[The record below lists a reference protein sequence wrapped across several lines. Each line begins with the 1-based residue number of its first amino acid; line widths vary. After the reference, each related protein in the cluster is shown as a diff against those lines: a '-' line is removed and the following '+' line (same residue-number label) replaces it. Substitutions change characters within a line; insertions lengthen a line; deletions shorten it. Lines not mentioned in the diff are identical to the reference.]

1 MIKIVFKIYGN
12 SINAYKLLKDTPKE
26 DLNKTNVIDT
36 KELVF
41 SDIYIKN
48 NLDLVSSF
56 LNVIIIKRKI
66 NTACV
71 KDFELT
77 SVVLD
82 IIKTIPNIT
91 NLIIKADEVINYDIF
106 LKLLENNYLENL
118 EVYDFP
124 RILLDRLDTNKK
136 IVVKT
141 RTEILFVSNFMKV
154 NNLNTYSDIYYK
166 KNIIISSLTKEDQND
181 LITFIKINKYLK
193 EITFK
198 TFTIDSFDFIM
209 NLLIQNSKENIKICF
224 DYDNLKDT
232 DINVISKY
240 KKVNERLLINSNI
253 TFKINYS
260 DEYKKNNL
268 FKQLNI
274 NFIKVS
280 LGAVILVIIFMIGI
294 NYYKNYV
301 DEQHYLGI
309 ENNLKEIIKVNQKKN
324 EDESPLD
331 VIEPGE
337 EDLTTTTTTTS
348 VYDIQYEKVFS
359 TLQEINKDTVGWLTV
374 NNTRIDYP
382 VVQSKDNDYYL
393 KRDYYQSKNRHGWI
407 FMDYRNNPDEL
418 NENTI
423 IYGHNLA
430 NQTMFGTLR
439 YVLNSYWYK
448 KSANQII
455 TFNTPKQNMRF
466 QIFSIYKIPT
476 TNDYLDVTF
485 PTTDAYQAYINLV
498 KGRSIYD
505 FNVEVNTDDKIL
517 TLSTCA
523 NGNDN
528 RLVVHAKLIKESWWL
543 SFLLIFFNNF

>member
-1 MIKIVFKIYGN
+1 MIKIVFKVNGN
-12 SINAYKLLKDTPKE
+12 CINAYKLIKDTPKE

-41 SDIYIKN
+41 SDVYIKN
-48 NLDLVSSF
+48 NLELVSSF

-66 NTACV
+66 NTVCIR
-71 KDFELT
+71 DFELIT
-77 SVVLD
+77 VILD
-82 IIKTIPNIT
+82 IINTIPNIT
-91 NLIIKADEVINYDIF
+91 NLIIKPDESINYDIF
-106 LKLLENNYLENL
+106 LKLLDNNYLENL

-166 KNIIISSLTKEDQND
+166 KNIVISDFTSDDKND
-181 LITFIKINKYLK
+181 IVTFIKINKYLK
-193 EITFK
+193 EINFK
-198 TFTIDSFDFIM
+198 NFSVSAFDFMM
-209 NLLIQNSKENIKICF
+209 NLLIQNAKEDIKISF
-224 DYDNLKDT
+224 EYDNLKDT

-240 KKVNERLLINSNI
+240 KKVNERLLLNANI

-260 DEYKKNNL
+260 EEYRRNNL
-268 FKQLNI
+268 FKQINI

-309 ENNLKEIIKVNQKKN
+309 ENNLKEIIKVNQKKTEEEN
-324 EDESPLD
+324 PLD
-331 VIEPGE
+331 VIEPGD
-337 EDLTTTTTTTS
+337 EDLTTTTTTTTT

-359 TLQEINKDTVGWLTV
+359 TLQEINKDTIGWLTV

-382 VVQSKDNDYYL
+382 VVQAKDNDYYL
-393 KRDYYQSKNRHGWI
+393 RRDYYQNKNRHGWI

-439 YVLNSYWYK
+439 YALNSYWYK
-448 KSANQII
+448 KSTNQII
-455 TFNTPKQNMRF
+455 TFNTPNENMKF
-466 QIFSIYKIPT
+466 QIFSIYTIPT
-476 TNDYLDVTF
+476 TNDYLDITF
-485 PTTDAYQAYINLV
+485 PTTDAYQAYIDLV

-505 FNVEVNTDDKIL
+505 FNIEVTTGDKIL

-523 NGNDN
+523 NGNDK
-528 RLVVHAKLIKESWWL
+528 RLVIHAKLIKES
-543 SFLLIFFNNF
+543 

>member
-91 NLIIKADEVINYDIF
+91 NLIIKADEIINYDIF

-136 IVVKT
+136 ILVKT

-166 KNIIISSLTKEDQND
+166 KNIIISFLTKEDQND

-209 NLLIQNSKENIKICF
+209 NFFLFSKI
-224 DYDNLKDT
+224 
-232 DINVISKY
+232 
-240 KKVNERLLINSNI
+240 
-253 TFKINYS
+253 
-260 DEYKKNNL
+260 
-268 FKQLNI
+268 
-274 NFIKVS
+274 
-280 LGAVILVIIFMIGI
+280 
-294 NYYKNYV
+294 
-301 DEQHYLGI
+301 
-309 ENNLKEIIKVNQKKN
+309 
-324 EDESPLD
+324 
-331 VIEPGE
+331 
-337 EDLTTTTTTTS
+337 
-348 VYDIQYEKVFS
+348 
-359 TLQEINKDTVGWLTV
+359 
-374 NNTRIDYP
+374 
-382 VVQSKDNDYYL
+382 
-393 KRDYYQSKNRHGWI
+393 
-407 FMDYRNNPDEL
+407 
-418 NENTI
+418 
-423 IYGHNLA
+423 
-430 NQTMFGTLR
+430 
-439 YVLNSYWYK
+439 
-448 KSANQII
+448 
-455 TFNTPKQNMRF
+455 
-466 QIFSIYKIPT
+466 
-476 TNDYLDVTF
+476 
-485 PTTDAYQAYINLV
+485 
-498 KGRSIYD
+498 
-505 FNVEVNTDDKIL
+505 
-517 TLSTCA
+517 
-523 NGNDN
+523 
-528 RLVVHAKLIKESWWL
+528 
-543 SFLLIFFNNF
+543 

>member
-1 MIKIVFKIYGN
+1 MIKIVFKVNGN
-12 SINAYKLLKDTPKE
+12 CINAYKLLKDTPKE

-41 SDIYIKN
+41 SDVYIKN
-48 NLDLVSSF
+48 NLELVSSF

-66 NTACV
+66 NTVCIR
-71 KDFELT
+71 DFELIT
-77 SVVLD
+77 IILD
-82 IIKTIPNIT
+82 IINTIPNIT
-91 NLIIKADEVINYDIF
+91 NLIIKPDESINYDIF
-106 LKLLENNYLENL
+106 LKLLDNNYLENL

-166 KNIIISSLTKEDQND
+166 KNIVISDFTSDDKND
-181 LITFIKINKYLK
+181 IVTFIKINKYLK
-193 EITFK
+193 EINFK
-198 TFTIDSFDFIM
+198 NFSVSAFDFVM
-209 NLLIQNSKENIKICF
+209 NLLIQNAKEDIKISF
-224 DYDNLKDT
+224 EYDNLKDT

-240 KKVNERLLINSNI
+240 KKVNERLLLNANI

-260 DEYKKNNL
+260 EEYRRNNL
-268 FKQLNI
+268 FKQINI

-309 ENNLKEIIKVNQKKN
+309 ENNLKEIIKVNQKKTEEEN
-324 EDESPLD
+324 PLD
-331 VIEPGE
+331 VIEPGD
-337 EDLTTTTTTTS
+337 EDLTTTTTTTTT

-382 VVQSKDNDYYL
+382 VVQAKDNDYYL
-393 KRDYYQSKNRHGWI
+393 RRDYYQNKNRHGWI

-439 YVLNSYWYK
+439 YALNSYWYK

-455 TFNTPKQNMRF
+455 TFNTPNENMKF
-466 QIFSIYKIPT
+466 QIFSIYTIPT
-476 TNDYLDVTF
+476 TNDYLDITF
-485 PTTDAYQAYINLV
+485 PTTDAYQAYIDLV

-505 FNVEVNTDDKIL
+505 FNIEVATDDKIL

-523 NGNDN
+523 NGNDK
-528 RLVVHAKLIKESWWL
+528 RLVIHAKLIKES
-543 SFLLIFFNNF
+543 

>member
-1 MIKIVFKIYGN
+1 MIKIVFKVNGN
-12 SINAYKLLKDTPKE
+12 CINAYKLLKDTPKE

-41 SDIYIKN
+41 SDVYIKN
-48 NLDLVSSF
+48 NLELVSSF

-66 NTACV
+66 NTVCIR
-71 KDFELT
+71 DFELIT
-77 SVVLD
+77 IILD
-82 IIKTIPNIT
+82 IINTIPNIT
-91 NLIIKADEVINYDIF
+91 NLIIKPDESINYDIF
-106 LKLLENNYLENL
+106 LKLLDNNYLENL

-166 KNIIISSLTKEDQND
+166 KNIVISDFTSDDKND
-181 LITFIKINKYLK
+181 IVTFIKINKYLK
-193 EITFK
+193 EINFK
-198 TFTIDSFDFIM
+198 NFSVSAFDFMM
-209 NLLIQNSKENIKICF
+209 NLLIQNAKEDIKISF
-224 DYDNLKDT
+224 EYDNLKDT

-240 KKVNERLLINSNI
+240 KKVNERLLLNANI

-260 DEYKKNNL
+260 EEYRRNNL
-268 FKQLNI
+268 FKQINI

-309 ENNLKEIIKVNQKKN
+309 ENNLKEIIKVNQKKTEEEN
-324 EDESPLD
+324 PLD
-331 VIEPGE
+331 VIEPGD
-337 EDLTTTTTTTS
+337 EDFTTTTTTTTT

-359 TLQEINKDTVGWLTV
+359 TLQEINKDTIGWLTV

-382 VVQSKDNDYYL
+382 VVQAKDNDYYL
-393 KRDYYQSKNRHGWI
+393 RRDYYQNKNRHGWI

-439 YVLNSYWYK
+439 YALNSYWYK

-455 TFNTPKQNMRF
+455 TFNTPKENMKF
-466 QIFSIYKIPT
+466 QIFSIYTIPT
-476 TNDYLDVTF
+476 TNDYLDITF
-485 PTTDAYQAYINLV
+485 PTTDAYQSYIDLV

-505 FNVEVNTDDKIL
+505 FNIEVTTGDKIL

-523 NGNDN
+523 NGNDK
-528 RLVVHAKLIKESWWL
+528 RLVIHAKLIKES
-543 SFLLIFFNNF
+543 

>member
-1 MIKIVFKIYGN
+1 MIKIVFKVNGN
-12 SINAYKLLKDTPKE
+12 CINAYKLIKDTPKE

-41 SDIYIKN
+41 SDAYIKN
-48 NLDLVSSF
+48 NLELVSSF

-66 NTACV
+66 NTVCIR
-71 KDFELT
+71 DFELIT
-77 SVVLD
+77 AILD
-82 IIKTIPNIT
+82 IINTIPNIT
-91 NLIIKADEVINYDIF
+91 NLIIKPDESINYDIF
-106 LKLLENNYLENL
+106 LKLLDNNYLENL

-166 KNIIISSLTKEDQND
+166 KNIVISDFTSDDKND
-181 LITFIKINKYLK
+181 IVTFIKINKYLK
-193 EITFK
+193 EINFK
-198 TFTIDSFDFIM
+198 NFSVSAFDFMM
-209 NLLIQNSKENIKICF
+209 NLLIQNAKEDIKISF
-224 DYDNLKDT
+224 EYDNLKDT

-240 KKVNERLLINSNI
+240 KKVNERLLLNTNI

-260 DEYKKNNL
+260 EEYRRNNL
-268 FKQLNI
+268 FKQINI

-309 ENNLKEIIKVNQKKN
+309 ENNLKEIIKVNQKKTEEEN
-324 EDESPLD
+324 PLD

-337 EDLTTTTTTTS
+337 EDLTTTTTTTTT

-382 VVQSKDNDYYL
+382 VVQAKDNDYYL

-439 YVLNSYWYK
+439 YALNSYWYK

-455 TFNTPKQNMRF
+455 TFNTPNENMKF
-466 QIFSIYKIPT
+466 QIFSIYTIPT
-476 TNDYLDVTF
+476 TNDYLDITF
-485 PTTDAYQAYINLV
+485 PTTDAYQAYIDLV

-505 FNVEVNTDDKIL
+505 FNIEVTTGDKIL

-523 NGNDN
+523 NGNDK
-528 RLVVHAKLIKESWWL
+528 RLVIHAKLIKES
-543 SFLLIFFNNF
+543 

>member
-1 MIKIVFKIYGN
+1 MIKIVFKVNGN
-12 SINAYKLLKDTPKE
+12 CINAYKLIKDTPKE

-41 SDIYIKN
+41 SDVYIKN
-48 NLDLVSSF
+48 NLELVSSF

-66 NTACV
+66 NTVCI
-71 KDFELT
+71 KDFELIT
-77 SVVLD
+77 IILD
-82 IIKTIPNIT
+82 IINTIPNIT
-91 NLIIKADEVINYDIF
+91 SLIIKPDESINYDIF
-106 LKLLENNYLENL
+106 LKLLDNNYLENL

-166 KNIIISSLTKEDQND
+166 KSIVISDFTSDDQND
-181 LITFIKINKYLK
+181 IVTFIKINKYLK
-193 EITFK
+193 EINFK
-198 TFTIDSFDFIM
+198 NFSVSAFDFTM
-209 NLLIQNSKENIKICF
+209 NLLIQNAKEDIKISF
-224 DYDNLKDT
+224 EYDNLKDT

-240 KKVNERLLINSNI
+240 KKVNERLLLNANI

-260 DEYKKNNL
+260 EEYRRNNL
-268 FKQLNI
+268 FKQINI

-294 NYYKNYV
+294 NYYKNYI

-309 ENNLKEIIKVNQKKN
+309 ENNLKEIIKVNQKKTEEEN
-324 EDESPLD
+324 PLD
-331 VIEPGE
+331 VIEPGD
-337 EDLTTTTTTTS
+337 EDLTTTTTTTTT

-382 VVQSKDNDYYL
+382 VVQAKDNDYYL

-439 YVLNSYWYK
+439 YALNSYWYK

-455 TFNTPKQNMRF
+455 TFNTPNENMKF
-466 QIFSIYKIPT
+466 QIFSIYTIPT
-476 TNDYLDVTF
+476 TNDYLDITF
-485 PTTDAYQAYINLV
+485 PTTDVFQAYIDLV

-505 FNVEVNTDDKIL
+505 FNIEVTTDDKIL

-523 NGNDN
+523 NGNDK
-528 RLVVHAKLIKESWWL
+528 RLVIHAKLIKES
-543 SFLLIFFNNF
+543 

>member
-1 MIKIVFKIYGN
+1 MIKIVFKVNGN
-12 SINAYKLLKDTPKE
+12 CINAYKLIKDTPKE

-41 SDIYIKN
+41 SDVYIKN
-48 NLDLVSSF
+48 NLELVSSF

-66 NTACV
+66 NTVCIR
-71 KDFELT
+71 DFELIT
-77 SVVLD
+77 VILD
-82 IIKTIPNIT
+82 IINTIPNIT
-91 NLIIKADEVINYDIF
+91 NLIIKPDESINYDIF
-106 LKLLENNYLENL
+106 LKLLDNNYLENL

-166 KNIIISSLTKEDQND
+166 KSIVISDFTSDDQND
-181 LITFIKINKYLK
+181 IVTFIKINKYLK
-193 EITFK
+193 EINFK
-198 TFTIDSFDFIM
+198 NFSVSAFDFMM
-209 NLLIQNSKENIKICF
+209 NLLIQNAKEDIKISF
-224 DYDNLKDT
+224 EYDNLKDT

-240 KKVNERLLINSNI
+240 KKVNERLLLNANI

-260 DEYKKNNL
+260 EEYRRNNL
-268 FKQLNI
+268 FKQINI

-309 ENNLKEIIKVNQKKN
+309 ENNLKEIIKVNQKKTEEEN
-324 EDESPLD
+324 PLD
-331 VIEPGE
+331 IIEPGDD
-337 EDLTTTTTTTS
+337 DLTTTTTTTTT

-382 VVQSKDNDYYL
+382 VVQAKDNDYYL

-439 YVLNSYWYK
+439 YALNSYWYK

-455 TFNTPKQNMRF
+455 TFNTPNENMKF
-466 QIFSIYKIPT
+466 QIFSIYTIPT
-476 TNDYLDVTF
+476 TNDYLDITF
-485 PTTDAYQAYINLV
+485 PTTDAYQSYIDLV

-505 FNVEVNTDDKIL
+505 FNIEVTTDDKIL

-523 NGNDN
+523 NGNDK
-528 RLVVHAKLIKESWWL
+528 RLVIHAKLIKES
-543 SFLLIFFNNF
+543 

>member
-1 MIKIVFKIYGN
+1 MIKIVFKVNGN
-12 SINAYKLLKDTPKE
+12 CINAYKLIKDTPKE

-41 SDIYIKN
+41 SDAYIKN
-48 NLDLVSSF
+48 NLELVSSF

-66 NTACV
+66 NTVCIR
-71 KDFELT
+71 DFELIT
-77 SVVLD
+77 AILD
-82 IIKTIPNIT
+82 IINTIPNIT
-91 NLIIKADEVINYDIF
+91 NLIIKPDESINYDIF
-106 LKLLENNYLENL
+106 LKLLDNNYLENL

-166 KNIIISSLTKEDQND
+166 KNIVISDFTSDDKND
-181 LITFIKINKYLK
+181 IVTFIKINKYLK
-193 EITFK
+193 EINFK
-198 TFTIDSFDFIM
+198 NFSVSAFDFMM
-209 NLLIQNSKENIKICF
+209 NLLIQNAKEDIKISF
-224 DYDNLKDT
+224 EYDNLKDT

-240 KKVNERLLINSNI
+240 KKVNERLLLNANI

-260 DEYKKNNL
+260 EEYRRNNL
-268 FKQLNI
+268 FKQINI

-309 ENNLKEIIKVNQKKN
+309 ENNLKEIIKVNQKKTEEEN
-324 EDESPLD
+324 PLD
-331 VIEPGE
+331 VIEPGD
-337 EDLTTTTTTTS
+337 EDFTTTTTTTTT

-359 TLQEINKDTVGWLTV
+359 TLQEINKDTIGWLTV

-382 VVQSKDNDYYL
+382 VVQAKDNDYYL
-393 KRDYYQSKNRHGWI
+393 RRDYYQNKNRHGWI

-439 YVLNSYWYK
+439 YALNSYWYK

-455 TFNTPKQNMRF
+455 TFNTPKENMKF
-466 QIFSIYKIPT
+466 QIFSIYTIPT
-476 TNDYLDVTF
+476 TNDYLDITF
-485 PTTDAYQAYINLV
+485 PTTDAYQSYIDLV

-505 FNVEVNTDDKIL
+505 FNIEVTTGDKIL

-523 NGNDN
+523 NGNDK
-528 RLVVHAKLIKESWWL
+528 RLVIHAKLIKES
-543 SFLLIFFNNF
+543 

>member
-1 MIKIVFKIYGN
+1 MMKIVFKVNGN
-12 SINAYKLLKDTPKE
+12 CINAYKLIKDTPKE

-41 SDIYIKN
+41 SDVYIKN
-48 NLDLVSSF
+48 NLELVSSF

-66 NTACV
+66 NTVCIR
-71 KDFELT
+71 DFEPIT
-77 SVVLD
+77 VILD
-82 IIKTIPNIT
+82 IINTIPNIT
-91 NLIIKADEVINYDIF
+91 NLIIKPDESINYDIF
-106 LKLLENNYLENL
+106 LKLLDNNYLENL

-166 KNIIISSLTKEDQND
+166 KNIVISDFTSDDKND
-181 LITFIKINKYLK
+181 IVTFIKINKYLK
-193 EITFK
+193 EINFK
-198 TFTIDSFDFIM
+198 NFSVSAFDFMM
-209 NLLIQNSKENIKICF
+209 NLLIQNAKEDIKISF
-224 DYDNLKDT
+224 EYDNLKDT

-240 KKVNERLLINSNI
+240 KKVNERLLLNANI

-260 DEYKKNNL
+260 EEYRRNNL
-268 FKQLNI
+268 FKQINI

-309 ENNLKEIIKVNQKKN
+309 ENNLKEIIKVNQKKTEEEN
-324 EDESPLD
+324 PLD
-331 VIEPGE
+331 VIEPGD
-337 EDLTTTTTTTS
+337 EDLTTTTTTTTT

-382 VVQSKDNDYYL
+382 VVQAKDNDYYL
-393 KRDYYQSKNRHGWI
+393 RRDYYQNKNRHGWI

-439 YVLNSYWYK
+439 YALNSYWYK

-455 TFNTPKQNMRF
+455 TFNTPNENMKF
-466 QIFSIYKIPT
+466 QIFSIYTIPT
-476 TNDYLDVTF
+476 TNDYLDITF
-485 PTTDAYQAYINLV
+485 PTTDAYQAYIDLV

-505 FNVEVNTDDKIL
+505 FNIEVTTGDKIL

-523 NGNDN
+523 NGNDK
-528 RLVVHAKLIKESWWL
+528 RLVIHAKLIKES
-543 SFLLIFFNNF
+543 

>member
-1 MIKIVFKIYGN
+1 MMKIVFKVNGN
-12 SINAYKLLKDTPKE
+12 CINAYKLIKDTPKE

-41 SDIYIKN
+41 SDVYIKN
-48 NLDLVSSF
+48 NLELVSSF

-66 NTACV
+66 NTVCIR
-71 KDFELT
+71 DFELIT
-77 SVVLD
+77 VILD
-82 IIKTIPNIT
+82 IINTIPNIT
-91 NLIIKADEVINYDIF
+91 NLIIKPDESINYDIF
-106 LKLLENNYLENL
+106 LKLLDNNYLENL

-166 KNIIISSLTKEDQND
+166 KNIVISDFTSDDKNN
-181 LITFIKINKYLK
+181 IVTFIKINKYLK
-193 EITFK
+193 EINFK
-198 TFTIDSFDFIM
+198 NFSVSAFDFMM
-209 NLLIQNSKENIKICF
+209 NLLIQNAKEDIKISF
-224 DYDNLKDT
+224 EYDNLKDT

-240 KKVNERLLINSNI
+240 KKVNERLLLNANI

-260 DEYKKNNL
+260 EEYRRNNL
-268 FKQLNI
+268 FKQINI

-309 ENNLKEIIKVNQKKN
+309 ENNLKEIIKVNQKKTEEEN
-324 EDESPLD
+324 PLD
-331 VIEPGE
+331 VIEPGD
-337 EDLTTTTTTTS
+337 EDLTTTTTTTTT

-382 VVQSKDNDYYL
+382 VVQAKDNDYYL
-393 KRDYYQSKNRHGWI
+393 RRDYYQNKNRHGWI

-439 YVLNSYWYK
+439 YALNSYWYK

-455 TFNTPKQNMRF
+455 TFNTPNENMKF
-466 QIFSIYKIPT
+466 QIFSIYTIPT
-476 TNDYLDVTF
+476 TNDYLDITF
-485 PTTDAYQAYINLV
+485 PTTDAYQAYIDLV

-505 FNVEVNTDDKIL
+505 FNIEVATDDKIL

-523 NGNDN
+523 NGNDK
-528 RLVVHAKLIKESWWL
+528 RLVIHAKLIKES
-543 SFLLIFFNNF
+543 

>member
-1 MIKIVFKIYGN
+1 MIKIVFKVNGN
-12 SINAYKLLKDTPKE
+12 CINAYKLLKDTPKE

-41 SDIYIKN
+41 SDVYIKN
-48 NLDLVSSF
+48 NLELVSSF

-66 NTACV
+66 NTVCIR
-71 KDFELT
+71 DFELIAII
-77 SVVLD
+77 LD
-82 IIKTIPNIT
+82 IINTIPNIT
-91 NLIIKADEVINYDIF
+91 NLIIKPDESINYDIF
-106 LKLLENNYLENL
+106 LKLLDNNYLENL

-166 KNIIISSLTKEDQND
+166 KNIVISDFTSDDKND
-181 LITFIKINKYLK
+181 IVTFIKINKYLK
-193 EITFK
+193 EINFK
-198 TFTIDSFDFIM
+198 NFSVSAFDFMM
-209 NLLIQNSKENIKICF
+209 NLLIQNAKEDIKISF
-224 DYDNLKDT
+224 EYDNLKDT

-240 KKVNERLLINSNI
+240 KKVNERLLLNANI

-260 DEYKKNNL
+260 EEYRRNNL
-268 FKQLNI
+268 FKQINI

-309 ENNLKEIIKVNQKKN
+309 ENNLKEIIKVNQKKTEEEN
-324 EDESPLD
+324 PLD
-331 VIEPGE
+331 VIEPGD
-337 EDLTTTTTTTS
+337 EDLTTTTTTTTT

-382 VVQSKDNDYYL
+382 VVQAKDNDYYL
-393 KRDYYQSKNRHGWI
+393 RRDYYQNKNRHGWI

-439 YVLNSYWYK
+439 YALNSYWYK

-455 TFNTPKQNMRF
+455 TFNTPNENMKF
-466 QIFSIYKIPT
+466 QIFSIYTIPT
-476 TNDYLDVTF
+476 TNDYLDITF
-485 PTTDAYQAYINLV
+485 PTTDAYQTYIDLV

-505 FNVEVNTDDKIL
+505 FNIEVTTDDKIL

-523 NGNDN
+523 NGNDK
-528 RLVVHAKLIKESWWL
+528 RLVIHAKLIKES
-543 SFLLIFFNNF
+543 

>member
-1 MIKIVFKIYGN
+1 MIKIVFKVNGN
-12 SINAYKLLKDTPKE
+12 CINAYKLLKDTPKE

-41 SDIYIKN
+41 SDVYIKN
-48 NLDLVSSF
+48 NLELVSSF

-66 NTACV
+66 NTVCIR
-71 KDFELT
+71 DFELIT
-77 SVVLD
+77 VILD
-82 IIKTIPNIT
+82 IINTIPNIT
-91 NLIIKADEVINYDIF
+91 NLIIKPDESINYDIF
-106 LKLLENNYLENL
+106 LKLLDNNYLENL

-166 KNIIISSLTKEDQND
+166 KNIVISDFTSDDKND
-181 LITFIKINKYLK
+181 IVTFIKINKYLK
-193 EITFK
+193 EINFK
-198 TFTIDSFDFIM
+198 NFSVSAFDFMM
-209 NLLIQNSKENIKICF
+209 NLLIQNAKEDIKISF
-224 DYDNLKDT
+224 EYDNLKDT

-240 KKVNERLLINSNI
+240 KKVNERLLLNANI

-260 DEYKKNNL
+260 EEYRRNNL
-268 FKQLNI
+268 FKQINI

-309 ENNLKEIIKVNQKKN
+309 ENNLKEIIKVNQKKTEEEN
-324 EDESPLD
+324 PLD
-331 VIEPGE
+331 VIEPGD
-337 EDLTTTTTTTS
+337 EDLTTTTTTTTT

-359 TLQEINKDTVGWLTV
+359 TLQEINKDTIGWLTV

-382 VVQSKDNDYYL
+382 VVQAKDNDYYL
-393 KRDYYQSKNRHGWI
+393 RRDYYQNKNRHGWI

-439 YVLNSYWYK
+439 YALNSYWYK

-455 TFNTPKQNMRF
+455 TFNTPKENMKF
-466 QIFSIYKIPT
+466 QIFSIYTIPT
-476 TNDYLDVTF
+476 TNDYLDITF
-485 PTTDAYQAYINLV
+485 PTTDAYQSYIDLV

-505 FNVEVNTDDKIL
+505 FNIEVTTGDKIL

-523 NGNDN
+523 NGNDK
-528 RLVVHAKLIKESWWL
+528 RLVIHAKLIKES
-543 SFLLIFFNNF
+543 

>member
-1 MIKIVFKIYGN
+1 MIKIVFKINGN
-12 SINAYKLLKDTPKE
+12 NINAYKLLKDTPKE

-48 NLDLVSSF
+48 NLELVSSF
-56 LNVIIIKRKI
+56 LNVIIIKRKT
-66 NTACV
+66 NTMV
-71 KDFELT
+71 IKDFELT
-77 SVVLD
+77 MLILD
-82 IIKTIPNIT
+82 IINTIPNIT
-91 NLIIKADEVINYDIF
+91 NLIIKSDEAINYDIF
-106 LKLLENNYLENL
+106 LKLLDNNYLENL

-124 RILLDRLDTNKK
+124 RILLERLDTNKK

-141 RTEILFVSNFMKV
+141 RTEILFISNFMKV

-166 KNIIISSLTKEDQND
+166 KNIIISNFTKDDQND
-181 LITFIKINKYLK
+181 LITFIKVNKYLK
-193 EITFK
+193 EIIFK
-198 TFTIDSFDFIM
+198 DFNVSSFDLLM
-209 NLLIQNSKENIKICF
+209 NLLIQNARENIKISF

-232 DINVISKY
+232 DINVIGKY
-240 KKVNERLLINSNI
+240 KKVNERLLLNSNI

-268 FKQLNI
+268 FKQINL

-280 LGAVILVIIFMIGI
+280 LGAVISAVIIMIGI

-309 ENNLKEIIKVNQKKN
+309 ENNLKEIIKNNQKKT

-331 VIEPGE
+331 IIEPG
-337 EDLTTTTTTTS
+337 DDDSTTTTTTTTT

-359 TLQEINKDTVGWLTV
+359 TLQGINKDTVGWLTV
-374 NNTRIDYP
+374 NNTKIDYP
-382 VVQSKDNDYYL
+382 VVQGKDNDYYL

-418 NENTI
+418 DENTI

-439 YVLNSYWYK
+439 YALNSYWYN

-455 TFNTPKQNMRF
+455 NFNTPNANMKF
-466 QIFSIYKIPT
+466 QIFSIYTIPT

-485 PTTDAYQAYINLV
+485 PSVSAYQEYIDLV

-505 FNVEVNTDDKIL
+505 FNVEVTPDDKLL

-523 NGNDN
+523 NGNDK
-528 RLVVHAKLIKESWWL
+528 RLVVHAKLIKES
-543 SFLLIFFNNF
+543 

>member
-1 MIKIVFKIYGN
+1 MIKIVFKVNGN
-12 SINAYKLLKDTPKE
+12 CINAYKLIKDTPKE

-41 SDIYIKN
+41 SDVYIKN
-48 NLDLVSSF
+48 NLELVSSF

-66 NTACV
+66 NTVCIR
-71 KDFELT
+71 DFELIT
-77 SVVLD
+77 VILD
-82 IIKTIPNIT
+82 IINTIPNIT
-91 NLIIKADEVINYDIF
+91 NLIIKPDESINYDIF
-106 LKLLENNYLENL
+106 LKLLDNNYLENL

-166 KNIIISSLTKEDQND
+166 KNIVISDFTSDDKND
-181 LITFIKINKYLK
+181 IVTFIKINKYLK
-193 EITFK
+193 EINFK
-198 TFTIDSFDFIM
+198 NFSVSAFDFMM
-209 NLLIQNSKENIKICF
+209 NLLIQNAKEDIKISF
-224 DYDNLKDT
+224 EYDNLKDT

-240 KKVNERLLINSNI
+240 KRVNERLLLNANI

-260 DEYKKNNL
+260 EEYRRNNL
-268 FKQLNI
+268 FKQINI

-309 ENNLKEIIKVNQKKN
+309 ENNLKEIIKVNQKKTEEEN
-324 EDESPLD
+324 PLD
-331 VIEPGE
+331 VIEPGD
-337 EDLTTTTTTTS
+337 EDLTTTTTTTTT

-359 TLQEINKDTVGWLTV
+359 TLQEINKDTIGWLTV

-382 VVQSKDNDYYL
+382 VVQAKDNDYYL
-393 KRDYYQSKNRHGWI
+393 RRDYYQNKNRHGWI

-439 YVLNSYWYK
+439 YALNSYWYK

-455 TFNTPKQNMRF
+455 TFNTPNENMKF
-466 QIFSIYKIPT
+466 QIFSIYTIPT
-476 TNDYLDVTF
+476 TNDYLDITF
-485 PTTDAYQAYINLV
+485 PTTDAYQAYIDLV

-505 FNVEVNTDDKIL
+505 FNIEVATDDKIL

-523 NGNDN
+523 NGNDK
-528 RLVVHAKLIKESWWL
+528 RLVIHAKLIKES
-543 SFLLIFFNNF
+543 

>member
-1 MIKIVFKIYGN
+1 MIKIVFKVNGN
-12 SINAYKLLKDTPKE
+12 CINAYKLIKDTPKE

-41 SDIYIKN
+41 SDVYIKN
-48 NLDLVSSF
+48 NLELVSSF

-66 NTACV
+66 NTVCIR
-71 KDFELT
+71 DFELIT
-77 SVVLD
+77 VILD
-82 IIKTIPNIT
+82 IINTIPNIT
-91 NLIIKADEVINYDIF
+91 NLIIKPDESINYDIF
-106 LKLLENNYLENL
+106 LKLLDNNYLENL

-166 KNIIISSLTKEDQND
+166 KNIVISDFTSDDKND
-181 LITFIKINKYLK
+181 IVTFIKINKYLK
-193 EITFK
+193 EINFK
-198 TFTIDSFDFIM
+198 NFSVSAFDFMM
-209 NLLIQNSKENIKICF
+209 NLLIQNAKEDIKISF
-224 DYDNLKDT
+224 EYDNLKDT

-240 KKVNERLLINSNI
+240 KKVNERLLLNTNI

-260 DEYKKNNL
+260 EEYRRNNL
-268 FKQLNI
+268 FKQINI

-309 ENNLKEIIKVNQKKN
+309 ENNLKEIIKVNQKKTEEEN
-324 EDESPLD
+324 PLD
-331 VIEPGE
+331 VIEPGD
-337 EDLTTTTTTTS
+337 EDFTTTTTTTTT

-382 VVQSKDNDYYL
+382 VVQAKDNDYYL
-393 KRDYYQSKNRHGWI
+393 KRDYYQNKNRHGWI

-439 YVLNSYWYK
+439 YALNSYWYK

-455 TFNTPKQNMRF
+455 TFNTPNENMKF
-466 QIFSIYKIPT
+466 QIFSIYTIPT
-476 TNDYLDVTF
+476 TNDYLDITF
-485 PTTDAYQAYINLV
+485 PTTDAYQAYIDLV

-505 FNVEVNTDDKIL
+505 FNIEVTTGDKIL

-523 NGNDN
+523 NGNDK
-528 RLVVHAKLIKESWWL
+528 RLVIHAKLIKES
-543 SFLLIFFNNF
+543 

>member
-1 MIKIVFKIYGN
+1 MIKIVFKVNGN
-12 SINAYKLLKDTPKE
+12 CINAYKLIKDTPKE

-41 SDIYIKN
+41 SDVYIKN
-48 NLDLVSSF
+48 NLELVSSF

-66 NTACV
+66 NTVCIR
-71 KDFELT
+71 DFELIT
-77 SVVLD
+77 VILD
-82 IIKTIPNIT
+82 IINTIPNIT
-91 NLIIKADEVINYDIF
+91 NLIIKPDESINYDIF
-106 LKLLENNYLENL
+106 LKLLDNNYLENL

-166 KNIIISSLTKEDQND
+166 KNIVISDFTSDDKND
-181 LITFIKINKYLK
+181 IVTFIKINKYLK
-193 EITFK
+193 EINFK
-198 TFTIDSFDFIM
+198 NFSVSAFDFMM
-209 NLLIQNSKENIKICF
+209 NLLIQNAKEDIKISF
-224 DYDNLKDT
+224 EYDNLKDT

-240 KKVNERLLINSNI
+240 KKVNERLLLNANI

-260 DEYKKNNL
+260 EEYRRNNL
-268 FKQLNI
+268 FKQINI

-309 ENNLKEIIKVNQKKN
+309 ENNLKEIIKVNQKKTEEEN
-324 EDESPLD
+324 PLD
-331 VIEPGE
+331 VIEPGD
-337 EDLTTTTTTTS
+337 EDFTTTTTTTTT

-382 VVQSKDNDYYL
+382 VVQAKDNDYYL
-393 KRDYYQSKNRHGWI
+393 RHDYYQNKNRHGWI

-439 YVLNSYWYK
+439 YALNSYWYK

-455 TFNTPKQNMRF
+455 TFNTPNENMKF
-466 QIFSIYKIPT
+466 QIFSIYTIPT
-476 TNDYLDVTF
+476 TNDYLDITF
-485 PTTDAYQAYINLV
+485 PTTDAYQSYIDLV

-505 FNVEVNTDDKIL
+505 FNIEVTTGDKIL

-523 NGNDN
+523 NGNDK
-528 RLVVHAKLIKESWWL
+528 RLVIHAKLIKES
-543 SFLLIFFNNF
+543 

>member
-1 MIKIVFKIYGN
+1 MIKIVFKVNGN
-12 SINAYKLLKDTPKE
+12 CINAYKLLKDTPKE

-41 SDIYIKN
+41 SDVYIKN
-48 NLDLVSSF
+48 NLELVSSF

-66 NTACV
+66 NTVCIR
-71 KDFELT
+71 DFELIT
-77 SVVLD
+77 VILD
-82 IIKTIPNIT
+82 IINTIPNIT
-91 NLIIKADEVINYDIF
+91 NLIIKPDESINYDIF
-106 LKLLENNYLENL
+106 LKLLDNNYLENL

-166 KNIIISSLTKEDQND
+166 KNIVISDFTSDDKND
-181 LITFIKINKYLK
+181 IVTFIKINKYLK
-193 EITFK
+193 EINFK
-198 TFTIDSFDFIM
+198 NFSVSAFDFMM
-209 NLLIQNSKENIKICF
+209 NLLIQNAKEDIKISF
-224 DYDNLKDT
+224 EYDNLKDT

-240 KKVNERLLINSNI
+240 KKVNERLLLNANI

-260 DEYKKNNL
+260 EEYRRNNL
-268 FKQLNI
+268 FKQINI

-309 ENNLKEIIKVNQKKN
+309 ENNLKEIIKVNQKKTEEEN
-324 EDESPLD
+324 PLD
-331 VIEPGE
+331 VIEPGD
-337 EDLTTTTTTTS
+337 EDLTTTTTTTTT

-382 VVQSKDNDYYL
+382 VVQAKDNDYYL
-393 KRDYYQSKNRHGWI
+393 RRDYYQNKNRHGWI

-439 YVLNSYWYK
+439 YALNSYWYK

-455 TFNTPKQNMRF
+455 TFNTPNENMKF
-466 QIFSIYKIPT
+466 QIFSIYTIPT
-476 TNDYLDVTF
+476 TNDYLDITF
-485 PTTDAYQAYINLV
+485 PTTDAYQAYIDLV

-505 FNVEVNTDDKIL
+505 FNIEVTTDDKIL

-523 NGNDN
+523 NGNDK
-528 RLVVHAKLIKESWWL
+528 RLVIHAKLIKES
-543 SFLLIFFNNF
+543 

>member
-1 MIKIVFKIYGN
+1 MIKIVFKVNGN
-12 SINAYKLLKDTPKE
+12 CINAYKLLKDTPKE

-41 SDIYIKN
+41 SDVYIKN
-48 NLDLVSSF
+48 NLELVSSF

-66 NTACV
+66 NTVCIR
-71 KDFELT
+71 DFELIT
-77 SVVLD
+77 IILD
-82 IIKTIPNIT
+82 IINTIPNIT
-91 NLIIKADEVINYDIF
+91 NLIIKPDESINYDIF
-106 LKLLENNYLENL
+106 LKLLDNNYLENL

-166 KNIIISSLTKEDQND
+166 KNIVISDFTSDDKND
-181 LITFIKINKYLK
+181 IVTFIKINKYLK
-193 EITFK
+193 EINFK
-198 TFTIDSFDFIM
+198 NFSVSAFDFMM
-209 NLLIQNSKENIKICF
+209 NLLIQNAKEDIKISF
-224 DYDNLKDT
+224 EYDNLKDT

-240 KKVNERLLINSNI
+240 KKVNERLLLNANI

-260 DEYKKNNL
+260 EEYRRNNL
-268 FKQLNI
+268 FKQINI

-309 ENNLKEIIKVNQKKN
+309 ENNLKEIIKVNQKKTEEEN
-324 EDESPLD
+324 PLD
-331 VIEPGE
+331 VIEPGD
-337 EDLTTTTTTTS
+337 EDFTTTTTTTTT

-359 TLQEINKDTVGWLTV
+359 TLQEINKDTIGWLTV

-382 VVQSKDNDYYL
+382 VVQAKDNDYYL
-393 KRDYYQSKNRHGWI
+393 RRDYYQNKNRHGWI

-439 YVLNSYWYK
+439 YALNSYWYK

-455 TFNTPKQNMRF
+455 TFNTPNENMKF
-466 QIFSIYKIPT
+466 QIFSIYTIPT
-476 TNDYLDVTF
+476 TNDYLDITF
-485 PTTDAYQAYINLV
+485 PTTDAYQAYIDLV

-505 FNVEVNTDDKIL
+505 FNIEVATDDKIL

-523 NGNDN
+523 NGNDK
-528 RLVVHAKLIKESWWL
+528 RLVIHAKLIKES
-543 SFLLIFFNNF
+543 

>member
-1 MIKIVFKIYGN
+1 MIKIVFKVNGN
-12 SINAYKLLKDTPKE
+12 CINAYKLIKDTPKE

-41 SDIYIKN
+41 SDVYIKN
-48 NLDLVSSF
+48 NLELVSSF

-66 NTACV
+66 NTVCIR
-71 KDFELT
+71 DFELIT
-77 SVVLD
+77 IILD
-82 IIKTIPNIT
+82 IINTIPNIT
-91 NLIIKADEVINYDIF
+91 NLIIKPDESINYDIF
-106 LKLLENNYLENL
+106 LKLLDNNYLENL

-166 KNIIISSLTKEDQND
+166 KNIVISDFTSDDKND
-181 LITFIKINKYLK
+181 IVTFIKINKYLK
-193 EITFK
+193 EINFK
-198 TFTIDSFDFIM
+198 NFSVSAFDFMM
-209 NLLIQNSKENIKICF
+209 NLLIQNAKEDIKISF
-224 DYDNLKDT
+224 EYDNLKDT

-240 KKVNERLLINSNI
+240 KKVNERLLLNANI

-260 DEYKKNNL
+260 EEYRRNNL
-268 FKQLNI
+268 FKQINI

-309 ENNLKEIIKVNQKKN
+309 ENNLKEIIKVNQKKTEEEN
-324 EDESPLD
+324 PLD
-331 VIEPGE
+331 VIEPGD
-337 EDLTTTTTTTS
+337 EDLTTTTTTTTT

-382 VVQSKDNDYYL
+382 VVQAKDNDYYL
-393 KRDYYQSKNRHGWI
+393 RRDYYQNKNRHGWI

-439 YVLNSYWYK
+439 YALNSYWYK

-455 TFNTPKQNMRF
+455 TFNTPNENMKF
-466 QIFSIYKIPT
+466 QIFSIYTIPT
-476 TNDYLDVTF
+476 TNDYLDITF
-485 PTTDAYQAYINLV
+485 PTTDAYQTYIDLV

-505 FNVEVNTDDKIL
+505 FNIEVTTDDKIL

-523 NGNDN
+523 NGNDK
-528 RLVVHAKLIKESWWL
+528 RLVIHAKLIKES
-543 SFLLIFFNNF
+543 

>member
-1 MIKIVFKIYGN
+1 MIKIVFKVNGN
-12 SINAYKLLKDTPKE
+12 CINAYKLLKDTPKE

-41 SDIYIKN
+41 SDVYIKN
-48 NLDLVSSF
+48 NLELVSSF

-66 NTACV
+66 NTVCIR
-71 KDFELT
+71 DFELIAII
-77 SVVLD
+77 LD
-82 IIKTIPNIT
+82 IINTIPNIT
-91 NLIIKADEVINYDIF
+91 NLIIKPDESINYDIF
-106 LKLLENNYLENL
+106 LKLLDNNYLENL

-166 KNIIISSLTKEDQND
+166 KNIVISDFTSDDKND
-181 LITFIKINKYLK
+181 IVTFIKINKYLK
-193 EITFK
+193 EINFK
-198 TFTIDSFDFIM
+198 NFSVSAFDFMM
-209 NLLIQNSKENIKICF
+209 NLLIQNAKEDIKISF
-224 DYDNLKDT
+224 EYDNLKDT

-240 KKVNERLLINSNI
+240 KKVNERLLLNANI

-260 DEYKKNNL
+260 EEYRRNNL
-268 FKQLNI
+268 FKQINI

-309 ENNLKEIIKVNQKKN
+309 ENNLKEIIKVNQKKTEEEN
-324 EDESPLD
+324 PLD
-331 VIEPGE
+331 VIEPGD
-337 EDLTTTTTTTS
+337 EDLTTTTTTTTT

-382 VVQSKDNDYYL
+382 VVQAKDNDYYL
-393 KRDYYQSKNRHGWI
+393 RRDYYQNKNRHGWI

-439 YVLNSYWYK
+439 YALNSYWYK

-455 TFNTPKQNMRF
+455 TFNTPNENMKF
-466 QIFSIYKIPT
+466 QIFSIYTIPT
-476 TNDYLDVTF
+476 TNDYLDITF
-485 PTTDAYQAYINLV
+485 PTTDAYQAYIDLV

-505 FNVEVNTDDKIL
+505 FNIEVTTDDKIL

-523 NGNDN
+523 NGNDK
-528 RLVVHAKLIKESWWL
+528 RLVIHAKLIKES
-543 SFLLIFFNNF
+543 

>member
-1 MIKIVFKIYGN
+1 MIKIVFKVNGN
-12 SINAYKLLKDTPKE
+12 CINAYKLIKDTPKE

-41 SDIYIKN
+41 SDVYIKN
-48 NLDLVSSF
+48 NLELVSSF

-66 NTACV
+66 NTVCIR
-71 KDFELT
+71 DFELIT
-77 SVVLD
+77 VILD
-82 IIKTIPNIT
+82 IINTIPNIT
-91 NLIIKADEVINYDIF
+91 NLIIKPDESINYDIF
-106 LKLLENNYLENL
+106 LKLLDNNYLENL

-166 KNIIISSLTKEDQND
+166 KNIVISDFTSDDKND
-181 LITFIKINKYLK
+181 IVTFIKINKYLK
-193 EITFK
+193 EINYKNF
-198 TFTIDSFDFIM
+198 SVSAFDFMM
-209 NLLIQNSKENIKICF
+209 NLLIQNAKEDIKISF
-224 DYDNLKDT
+224 EYDNLKDT

-240 KKVNERLLINSNI
+240 KKVNERLLLNANI

-260 DEYKKNNL
+260 EEYRRNNL
-268 FKQLNI
+268 FKQINI

-309 ENNLKEIIKVNQKKN
+309 ENNLKEIIKVNQKKTEEEN
-324 EDESPLD
+324 PLD
-331 VIEPGE
+331 VIEPGD
-337 EDLTTTTTTTS
+337 EDLTTTTTTTTT

-359 TLQEINKDTVGWLTV
+359 TLQEINKDTIGWLTV

-382 VVQSKDNDYYL
+382 VVQAKDNDYYL
-393 KRDYYQSKNRHGWI
+393 RRDYYQNKNRHGWI

-439 YVLNSYWYK
+439 YALNSYWYK

-455 TFNTPKQNMRF
+455 TFNTPNENMKF
-466 QIFSIYKIPT
+466 QIFSIYTIPT
-476 TNDYLDVTF
+476 TNDYLDITF
-485 PTTDAYQAYINLV
+485 PTTDAYQAYIDLV

-505 FNVEVNTDDKIL
+505 FNIEVTTGDKIL

-523 NGNDN
+523 NGNDK
-528 RLVVHAKLIKESWWL
+528 RLVIHAKLIKES
-543 SFLLIFFNNF
+543 

>member
-1 MIKIVFKIYGN
+1 MIKIVFKVNGN
-12 SINAYKLLKDTPKE
+12 CINAYKLIKDTPKE

-41 SDIYIKN
+41 SDVYIKN
-48 NLDLVSSF
+48 NLELVSSF

-66 NTACV
+66 NTVCIR
-71 KDFELT
+71 DFELIT
-77 SVVLD
+77 IILD
-82 IIKTIPNIT
+82 IINTIPNIT
-91 NLIIKADEVINYDIF
+91 NLIIKPDESINYDIF
-106 LKLLENNYLENL
+106 LKLLDNNYLENL

-166 KNIIISSLTKEDQND
+166 KNIVISDFTSDDKND
-181 LITFIKINKYLK
+181 IVTFIKINKYLK
-193 EITFK
+193 EINFK
-198 TFTIDSFDFIM
+198 NFSVSAFDFVM
-209 NLLIQNSKENIKICF
+209 NLLIQNAKEDIKISF
-224 DYDNLKDT
+224 EYDNLKDT

-240 KKVNERLLINSNI
+240 KKVNERLLLNANI

-260 DEYKKNNL
+260 EEYRRNNL
-268 FKQLNI
+268 FKQINI

-309 ENNLKEIIKVNQKKN
+309 ENNLKEIIKVNQKKTEEEN
-324 EDESPLD
+324 PLD
-331 VIEPGE
+331 VIEPGD
-337 EDLTTTTTTTS
+337 EDLTTTTTTTTT

-359 TLQEINKDTVGWLTV
+359 TLQEINKDTIGWLTV

-382 VVQSKDNDYYL
+382 VVQAKDNDYYL
-393 KRDYYQSKNRHGWI
+393 RRDYYQNKNRHGWI

-455 TFNTPKQNMRF
+455 TFNTPNENMKF
-466 QIFSIYKIPT
+466 QIFSIYTIPT
-476 TNDYLDVTF
+476 TNDYLDITF
-485 PTTDAYQAYINLV
+485 PTTDAYQAYIDLV

-505 FNVEVNTDDKIL
+505 FNIEVTTGDKIL

-523 NGNDN
+523 NGNDK
-528 RLVVHAKLIKESWWL
+528 RLVIHAKLIKES
-543 SFLLIFFNNF
+543 

>member
-1 MIKIVFKIYGN
+1 MIKIVFKVNGN
-12 SINAYKLLKDTPKE
+12 CINAYKLIKDTPKE

-41 SDIYIKN
+41 SDAYIKN
-48 NLDLVSSF
+48 NLELVSSF

-66 NTACV
+66 NTVCIR
-71 KDFELT
+71 DFELIT
-77 SVVLD
+77 AILD
-82 IIKTIPNIT
+82 IINTIPNIT
-91 NLIIKADEVINYDIF
+91 NLIIKPDESINYDIF
-106 LKLLENNYLENL
+106 LKLLDNNYLENL

-166 KNIIISSLTKEDQND
+166 KNIVISDFTSDDKND
-181 LITFIKINKYLK
+181 IVTFIKINKYLK
-193 EITFK
+193 EINFK
-198 TFTIDSFDFIM
+198 NFSVSAFDFMM
-209 NLLIQNSKENIKICF
+209 NLLIQNAKEDIKISF
-224 DYDNLKDT
+224 EYDNLKDT

-240 KKVNERLLINSNI
+240 KKVNERLLLNANI

-260 DEYKKNNL
+260 EEYRRNNL
-268 FKQLNI
+268 FKQINI

-309 ENNLKEIIKVNQKKN
+309 ENNLKEIIKVNQKKTEEEN
-324 EDESPLD
+324 PLD
-331 VIEPGE
+331 VIEPGD
-337 EDLTTTTTTTS
+337 EDLTTTTTTTTT

-359 TLQEINKDTVGWLTV
+359 TLQEINKDTIGWLTV

-382 VVQSKDNDYYL
+382 VVQAKDNDYYL
-393 KRDYYQSKNRHGWI
+393 RRDYYQNKNRHGWI

-439 YVLNSYWYK
+439 YALNSYWYK

-455 TFNTPKQNMRF
+455 TFNTPNENMKF
-466 QIFSIYKIPT
+466 QIFSIYTIPT
-476 TNDYLDVTF
+476 TNDYLDITF
-485 PTTDAYQAYINLV
+485 PTTDAYQTYIDLV

-505 FNVEVNTDDKIL
+505 FNIEVTTDDKIL

-523 NGNDN
+523 NGNDK
-528 RLVVHAKLIKESWWL
+528 RLVIHAKLIKES
-543 SFLLIFFNNF
+543 

>member
-1 MIKIVFKIYGN
+1 MIKIVFKVNGN
-12 SINAYKLLKDTPKE
+12 CINAYKLIKDTPKE

-41 SDIYIKN
+41 SDVYIKN
-48 NLDLVSSF
+48 NLELVSSF

-66 NTACV
+66 NTVCIR
-71 KDFELT
+71 DFELIT
-77 SVVLD
+77 VILD
-82 IIKTIPNIT
+82 IINTIPNIT
-91 NLIIKADEVINYDIF
+91 NLIIKPDESINYDIF
-106 LKLLENNYLENL
+106 LKLLDNNYLENL

-166 KNIIISSLTKEDQND
+166 KNIVISDFTSDDKND
-181 LITFIKINKYLK
+181 IVTFIKINKYLK
-193 EITFK
+193 EINFK
-198 TFTIDSFDFIM
+198 NFSVSAFDFMM
-209 NLLIQNSKENIKICF
+209 NLLIQNAKEDIKISF
-224 DYDNLKDT
+224 EYDNLKDT

-240 KKVNERLLINSNI
+240 KKVNERLLLNANI

-260 DEYKKNNL
+260 EEYRRNNL
-268 FKQLNI
+268 FKQINI

-309 ENNLKEIIKVNQKKN
+309 ENNLKEIIKVNQKKTEEEN
-324 EDESPLD
+324 PLD
-331 VIEPGE
+331 VIEPGD
-337 EDLTTTTTTTS
+337 EDLTTTTTTTTT

-382 VVQSKDNDYYL
+382 VVQAKDNDYYL
-393 KRDYYQSKNRHGWI
+393 RRDYYQNKNRHGWI

-439 YVLNSYWYK
+439 YALNSYWYK

-455 TFNTPKQNMRF
+455 TFNTPNGNMKF
-466 QIFSIYKIPT
+466 QIFSIYTIPT
-476 TNDYLDVTF
+476 TNDYLDITF
-485 PTTDAYQAYINLV
+485 PTTDAYQTYIDLV

-505 FNVEVNTDDKIL
+505 FNIEVTTGDKIL

-523 NGNDN
+523 NGNDK
-528 RLVVHAKLIKESWWL
+528 RLVIHAKLIKES
-543 SFLLIFFNNF
+543 

>member
-1 MIKIVFKIYGN
+1 MIKIVFKVNGN
-12 SINAYKLLKDTPKE
+12 CINAYKLIKDTPKE

-41 SDIYIKN
+41 SDVYIKN
-48 NLDLVSSF
+48 NLELVSSF

-66 NTACV
+66 NTVCIR
-71 KDFELT
+71 DFELIT
-77 SVVLD
+77 VILD
-82 IIKTIPNIT
+82 IINTIPNIT
-91 NLIIKADEVINYDIF
+91 NLIIKPDESINYDIF
-106 LKLLENNYLENL
+106 LKLLDNNYLENL

-166 KNIIISSLTKEDQND
+166 KNIVISDFTSDDKND
-181 LITFIKINKYLK
+181 IVTFIKINKYLK
-193 EITFK
+193 EINFK
-198 TFTIDSFDFIM
+198 NFSVSAFDFMM
-209 NLLIQNSKENIKICF
+209 NLLIQNAKEDIKISF
-224 DYDNLKDT
+224 EYDNLKDT

-240 KKVNERLLINSNI
+240 KKVNERLLLNANI

-260 DEYKKNNL
+260 EEYRRNNL
-268 FKQLNI
+268 FKQINI

-309 ENNLKEIIKVNQKKN
+309 ENNLKEIIKVNQKKTEEEN
-324 EDESPLD
+324 PLD
-331 VIEPGE
+331 VIEPGD
-337 EDLTTTTTTTS
+337 EDLTTTTTTTTT

-359 TLQEINKDTVGWLTV
+359 TLQEINKDTIGWLTV

-382 VVQSKDNDYYL
+382 VVQAKDNDYYL
-393 KRDYYQSKNRHGWI
+393 KRDYYQNKNRHGWI

-439 YVLNSYWYK
+439 YALNSYWYK

-455 TFNTPKQNMRF
+455 TFNTPNENMKF
-466 QIFSIYKIPT
+466 QIFSIYTIPT
-476 TNDYLDVTF
+476 TTDYLDITF
-485 PTTDAYQAYINLV
+485 PTTDAYQTYIDLV

-505 FNVEVNTDDKIL
+505 FNIEVTTDDKIL

-523 NGNDN
+523 NGNDK
-528 RLVVHAKLIKESWWL
+528 RLVIHAKLIKES
-543 SFLLIFFNNF
+543 

>member
-1 MIKIVFKIYGN
+1 MKIVFKVNGN
-12 SINAYKLLKDTPKE
+12 CINAYKLIKDTPKE

-41 SDIYIKN
+41 SDVYIKN
-48 NLDLVSSF
+48 NLELVSSF

-66 NTACV
+66 NTVCIR
-71 KDFELT
+71 DFELIT
-77 SVVLD
+77 VILD
-82 IIKTIPNIT
+82 IINTIPNIT
-91 NLIIKADEVINYDIF
+91 NLIIKPDESINYDIF
-106 LKLLENNYLENL
+106 LKLLDNNYLENL

-166 KNIIISSLTKEDQND
+166 KNIVISDFTSDDKND
-181 LITFIKINKYLK
+181 IVTFIKINKYLK
-193 EITFK
+193 EINFK
-198 TFTIDSFDFIM
+198 NFSVSAFDFMM
-209 NLLIQNSKENIKICF
+209 NLLIQNAKEDIKISF
-224 DYDNLKDT
+224 EYDNLKDT

-240 KKVNERLLINSNI
+240 KKVNERLLLNANI

-260 DEYKKNNL
+260 EEYRRNNL
-268 FKQLNI
+268 FKQINI

-309 ENNLKEIIKVNQKKN
+309 ENNLKEIIKVNQKKTEEEN
-324 EDESPLD
+324 PLD
-331 VIEPGE
+331 VIEPGD
-337 EDLTTTTTTTS
+337 EDLTTTTTTTTT

-382 VVQSKDNDYYL
+382 VVQAKDNDYYL
-393 KRDYYQSKNRHGWI
+393 RRDYYQNKNRHGWI

-439 YVLNSYWYK
+439 YALNSYWYK

-455 TFNTPKQNMRF
+455 TFNTPNENMKF
-466 QIFSIYKIPT
+466 QIFSIYTIPT
-476 TNDYLDVTF
+476 TNDYLDITF
-485 PTTDAYQAYINLV
+485 PTTDAYQAYIDLV

-505 FNVEVNTDDKIL
+505 FNIEVTTDDKIL

-523 NGNDN
+523 NGNDK
-528 RLVVHAKLIKESWWL
+528 RLVIHAKLIKES
-543 SFLLIFFNNF
+543 

>member
-1 MIKIVFKIYGN
+1 MIKIVFKVNGN
-12 SINAYKLLKDTPKE
+12 CINAYKLIKDTPKE

-41 SDIYIKN
+41 SDVYIKN
-48 NLDLVSSF
+48 NLELVSSF

-66 NTACV
+66 NTVCIR
-71 KDFELT
+71 DFELIT
-77 SVVLD
+77 VILD
-82 IIKTIPNIT
+82 IINTIPNIT
-91 NLIIKADEVINYDIF
+91 NLIIKPDESINYDIF
-106 LKLLENNYLENL
+106 LKLLDNNYLENL

-166 KNIIISSLTKEDQND
+166 KNIVISDFTSDDKND
-181 LITFIKINKYLK
+181 IVTFIKINKYLK
-193 EITFK
+193 EINFK
-198 TFTIDSFDFIM
+198 NFSVSAFDFVM
-209 NLLIQNSKENIKICF
+209 NLLIQNAKEDIKISF
-224 DYDNLKDT
+224 EYDNLKDT

-240 KKVNERLLINSNI
+240 KKVNERLLLNANI

-260 DEYKKNNL
+260 EEYRRNNL
-268 FKQLNI
+268 FKQINI

-309 ENNLKEIIKVNQKKN
+309 ENNLKEIIKVNQKKTEEEN
-324 EDESPLD
+324 PLD
-331 VIEPGE
+331 VIEPGD
-337 EDLTTTTTTTS
+337 EDLTTTTTTTTT

-382 VVQSKDNDYYL
+382 VVQAKDNDYYL
-393 KRDYYQSKNRHGWI
+393 RRDYYQNKNRHGWI

-439 YVLNSYWYK
+439 YALNSYWYK

-455 TFNTPKQNMRF
+455 TFNTPKENMKF
-466 QIFSIYKIPT
+466 QIFSIYTIPT
-476 TNDYLDVTF
+476 TNDYLDITF
-485 PTTDAYQAYINLV
+485 PTTDAYQSYIDLV

-505 FNVEVNTDDKIL
+505 FNIEVTTGDKIL

-523 NGNDN
+523 NGNDK
-528 RLVVHAKLIKESWWL
+528 RLVIHAKLIKES
-543 SFLLIFFNNF
+543 

>member
-1 MIKIVFKIYGN
+1 MIKIVFKVNGN
-12 SINAYKLLKDTPKE
+12 CINAYKLIKDTPKE

-41 SDIYIKN
+41 SDVYIKN
-48 NLDLVSSF
+48 NLELVSSF

-66 NTACV
+66 NTVCIR
-71 KDFELT
+71 DFELIT
-77 SVVLD
+77 AILD
-82 IIKTIPNIT
+82 IINTIPNIT
-91 NLIIKADEVINYDIF
+91 NLIIKPDESINYDIF
-106 LKLLENNYLENL
+106 LKLLDNNYLENL

-166 KNIIISSLTKEDQND
+166 KNIVISDFTSDDKND
-181 LITFIKINKYLK
+181 IVTFIKINKYLK
-193 EITFK
+193 EINFK
-198 TFTIDSFDFIM
+198 NFSVSAFDFMM
-209 NLLIQNSKENIKICF
+209 NLLIQNAKKDIKISF
-224 DYDNLKDT
+224 EYDNLKDT

-240 KKVNERLLINSNI
+240 KKVNERLLLNANI

-260 DEYKKNNL
+260 EEYRKNNL
-268 FKQLNI
+268 FKQINI

-309 ENNLKEIIKVNQKKN
+309 ENNLKEIIKVNQKKTEEEN
-324 EDESPLD
+324 PLD
-331 VIEPGE
+331 VIEPGD
-337 EDLTTTTTTTS
+337 EDLTTTTTTTTT

-382 VVQSKDNDYYL
+382 VVQAKDNDYYL
-393 KRDYYQSKNRHGWI
+393 RRDYYQNKNRHGWI

-439 YVLNSYWYK
+439 YALNSYWYK

-455 TFNTPKQNMRF
+455 TFNTPNENMKF
-466 QIFSIYKIPT
+466 QIFSIYTIPT
-476 TNDYLDVTF
+476 TNDYLDITF
-485 PTTDAYQAYINLV
+485 PTTDAYQAYIDLV

-505 FNVEVNTDDKIL
+505 FNIEVATDDKIL

-523 NGNDN
+523 NGNDK
-528 RLVVHAKLIKESWWL
+528 RLVIHAKLIKES
-543 SFLLIFFNNF
+543 

>member
-1 MIKIVFKIYGN
+1 MIKIVFKVNGN
-12 SINAYKLLKDTPKE
+12 CINAYKLIKDTPKE

-41 SDIYIKN
+41 SDVYIKN
-48 NLDLVSSF
+48 NLELVSSF

-66 NTACV
+66 NTVCIR
-71 KDFELT
+71 DFELIT
-77 SVVLD
+77 VILD
-82 IIKTIPNIT
+82 IINTIPNIT
-91 NLIIKADEVINYDIF
+91 NLIIKPDESINYDIF
-106 LKLLENNYLENL
+106 LKLLDNNYLENL

-166 KNIIISSLTKEDQND
+166 KNIVISDFTSDDKND
-181 LITFIKINKYLK
+181 IVTFIKINKYLK
-193 EITFK
+193 EINFK
-198 TFTIDSFDFIM
+198 NFSVSAFDFVM
-209 NLLIQNSKENIKICF
+209 NLLIQNAKEDIKISF
-224 DYDNLKDT
+224 EYDNLKDT

-240 KKVNERLLINSNI
+240 KKVNERLLLNANI

-260 DEYKKNNL
+260 EEYRRNNL
-268 FKQLNI
+268 FKQINI

-309 ENNLKEIIKVNQKKN
+309 ENNLKEIIKVNQKKTEEEN
-324 EDESPLD
+324 PLD
-331 VIEPGE
+331 VIEPGD
-337 EDLTTTTTTTS
+337 EDLTTTTTTTTT

-359 TLQEINKDTVGWLTV
+359 TLQEINKDTIGWLTV

-382 VVQSKDNDYYL
+382 VVQAKDNDYYL
-393 KRDYYQSKNRHGWI
+393 RRDYYQNKNRHGWI

-439 YVLNSYWYK
+439 YALNSYWYK

-455 TFNTPKQNMRF
+455 TFNTPNENMKF
-466 QIFSIYKIPT
+466 QIFSIYTIPT
-476 TNDYLDVTF
+476 TNDYLDITF
-485 PTTDAYQAYINLV
+485 PTTDAYQAYIDLV

-505 FNVEVNTDDKIL
+505 FNIEVATDDKIL

-523 NGNDN
+523 NGNDK
-528 RLVVHAKLIKESWWL
+528 RLVIHAKLIKES
-543 SFLLIFFNNF
+543 

>member
-1 MIKIVFKIYGN
+1 MIKIVFKVNGN
-12 SINAYKLLKDTPKE
+12 CINAYKLIKDTPKE

-41 SDIYIKN
+41 SDVYIKN
-48 NLDLVSSF
+48 NLELVSSF

-66 NTACV
+66 NTVCIR
-71 KDFELT
+71 DFELIT
-77 SVVLD
+77 IILD
-82 IIKTIPNIT
+82 IINTIPNIT
-91 NLIIKADEVINYDIF
+91 NLIIKPDESINYDIF
-106 LKLLENNYLENL
+106 LKLLDNNYLENL

-166 KNIIISSLTKEDQND
+166 KNIVISDFTSDDKND
-181 LITFIKINKYLK
+181 IVTFIKINKYLK
-193 EITFK
+193 EINFK
-198 TFTIDSFDFIM
+198 NFSLSAFDFMM
-209 NLLIQNSKENIKICF
+209 NLLIQNAKEDIKISF
-224 DYDNLKDT
+224 EYDNLKDT

-240 KKVNERLLINSNI
+240 KKVNERLLLNANI

-260 DEYKKNNL
+260 EEYRRNNL
-268 FKQLNI
+268 FKQINI

-309 ENNLKEIIKVNQKKN
+309 ENNLKEIIKVNQKKTEEEN
-324 EDESPLD
+324 PLD
-331 VIEPGE
+331 VIEPGD
-337 EDLTTTTTTTS
+337 EDLTTTTTTTTT

-382 VVQSKDNDYYL
+382 VVQAKDNDYYL
-393 KRDYYQSKNRHGWI
+393 RRDYYQNKNRHGWI

-439 YVLNSYWYK
+439 YALNSYWYK

-455 TFNTPKQNMRF
+455 TFNTPNENMKF
-466 QIFSIYKIPT
+466 QIFSIYTIPT
-476 TNDYLDVTF
+476 TNDYLDITF
-485 PTTDAYQAYINLV
+485 PTTDAYQAYIDLV

-505 FNVEVNTDDKIL
+505 FNIEVTTDDKIL

-523 NGNDN
+523 NGNDK
-528 RLVVHAKLIKESWWL
+528 RLVIHAKLIKES
-543 SFLLIFFNNF
+543 

>member
-1 MIKIVFKIYGN
+1 MIKIVFKVNGN
-12 SINAYKLLKDTPKE
+12 CINAYKLIKDTPKE

-41 SDIYIKN
+41 SDVYIKN
-48 NLDLVSSF
+48 NLELVSSF

-66 NTACV
+66 NTVCIR
-71 KDFELT
+71 DFELIT
-77 SVVLD
+77 VILD
-82 IIKTIPNIT
+82 IINTIPNIT
-91 NLIIKADEVINYDIF
+91 NLIIKPDESINYDIF
-106 LKLLENNYLENL
+106 LKLLDNNYLENL

-166 KNIIISSLTKEDQND
+166 KNIVISDFTSDDKND
-181 LITFIKINKYLK
+181 IVTFIKINKYLK
-193 EITFK
+193 EINFK
-198 TFTIDSFDFIM
+198 NFSVSAFDFMM
-209 NLLIQNSKENIKICF
+209 NLLIQNANEDIKISF
-224 DYDNLKDT
+224 EYDNLKDT

-240 KKVNERLLINSNI
+240 KKVNERLLLNANI

-260 DEYKKNNL
+260 EEYRRNNL
-268 FKQLNI
+268 FKQINI

-309 ENNLKEIIKVNQKKN
+309 ENNLKEIIKVNQKKTEEEN
-324 EDESPLD
+324 PLD
-331 VIEPGE
+331 VIEPGD
-337 EDLTTTTTTTS
+337 EDLTTTTTTTTT

-382 VVQSKDNDYYL
+382 VVQAKDNDYYL
-393 KRDYYQSKNRHGWI
+393 RRDYYQNKNRHGWI

-439 YVLNSYWYK
+439 YALNSYWYK

-455 TFNTPKQNMRF
+455 TFNTPNENMKF
-466 QIFSIYKIPT
+466 QIFSIYTIPT
-476 TNDYLDVTF
+476 TNDYLDITF
-485 PTTDAYQAYINLV
+485 PTTDAYQAYIDLV

-505 FNVEVNTDDKIL
+505 FNIEVATDDKIL

-523 NGNDN
+523 NGNDK
-528 RLVVHAKLIKESWWL
+528 RLVIHAKLIKES
-543 SFLLIFFNNF
+543 

>member
-1 MIKIVFKIYGN
+1 MIKIVFKVNGN
-12 SINAYKLLKDTPKE
+12 CINAYKLIKDTPKE

-41 SDIYIKN
+41 SDVYIKN
-48 NLDLVSSF
+48 NLELVSSF

-66 NTACV
+66 NTVCIR
-71 KDFELT
+71 DFELIT
-77 SVVLD
+77 VILD
-82 IIKTIPNIT
+82 TINTIPNIT
-91 NLIIKADEVINYDIF
+91 NLIIKPDESINYDIF
-106 LKLLENNYLENL
+106 LKLLDNNYLENL

-166 KNIIISSLTKEDQND
+166 KNIVISDFTSDDKND
-181 LITFIKINKYLK
+181 IVTFIKINKYLK
-193 EITFK
+193 EINFK
-198 TFTIDSFDFIM
+198 NFSVSAFDFMM
-209 NLLIQNSKENIKICF
+209 NLLIQNAKEDIKISF
-224 DYDNLKDT
+224 EYDNLKDT

-240 KKVNERLLINSNI
+240 KKVNERLLLNANI

-260 DEYKKNNL
+260 EEYRRNNL
-268 FKQLNI
+268 FKQINI

-309 ENNLKEIIKVNQKKN
+309 ENNLKEIIKVNQKKTEEEN
-324 EDESPLD
+324 PLD
-331 VIEPGE
+331 VIEPGD
-337 EDLTTTTTTTS
+337 EDLTTTTTTTTT

-382 VVQSKDNDYYL
+382 VVQAKDNDYYL
-393 KRDYYQSKNRHGWI
+393 RRDYYQNKNRHGWI

-439 YVLNSYWYK
+439 YALNSYWYK

-455 TFNTPKQNMRF
+455 TFNTPNENMKF
-466 QIFSIYKIPT
+466 QIFSIYTIPT
-476 TNDYLDVTF
+476 TNDYLDITF
-485 PTTDAYQAYINLV
+485 PTTDAYQAYIDLV

-505 FNVEVNTDDKIL
+505 FNIEVTTDDKIL

-523 NGNDN
+523 NGNDK
-528 RLVVHAKLIKESWWL
+528 RLVIHAKLIKES
-543 SFLLIFFNNF
+543 

>member
-1 MIKIVFKIYGN
+1 MIKIVFKINGN
-12 SINAYKLLKDTPKE
+12 NISAYKLLKDTPKE

-48 NLDLVSSF
+48 NLELVSSF

-66 NTACV
+66 NTAII
-71 KDFELT
+71 KDFDITTLI
-77 SVVLD
+77 LD
-82 IIKTIPNIT
+82 IINTIPNIT
-91 NLIIKADEVINYDIF
+91 NLIIKPEETINYDIF
-106 LKLLENNYLENL
+106 LKLLDNNYLESL

-124 RILLDRLDTNKK
+124 RILLERLDTNKK
-136 IVVKT
+136 IIVKT
-141 RTEILFVSNFMKV
+141 RTEILFISNFMKI

-166 KNIIISSLTKEDQND
+166 KNITISNLSKEDKND
-181 LITFIKINKYLK
+181 LVTFIKINKYLK
-193 EITFK
+193 EINFK
-198 TFTIDSFDFIM
+198 EFKVQDFDLIM
-209 NLLIQNSKENIKICF
+209 NLLIQNARENIKITF
-224 DYDNLKDT
+224 DYDALKEEDLK
-232 DINVISKY
+232 VISKY
-240 KKVNERLLINSNI
+240 KKVNERILINSNLI
-253 TFKINYS
+253 FKINYS
-260 DEYKKNNL
+260 EEYKKNNL
-268 FKQLNI
+268 FKQINL

-280 LGAVILVIIFMIGI
+280 LSAVIFVIIIMIGI

-309 ENNLKEIIKVNQKKN
+309 ENNLKEIIKANQKKSEEN
-324 EDESPLD
+324 SEIDI
-331 VIEPGE
+331 IEPGE
-337 EDLTTTTTTTS
+337 EDLTTTTTTTTTS

-359 TLQEINKDTVGWLTV
+359 TLQEINNDTVGWLTV
-374 NNTRIDYP
+374 NNTKIDYP
-382 VVQSKDNDYYL
+382 VVQAKDNDYYL
-393 KRDYYQSKNRHGWI
+393 NRDYYQDKNRHGWI

-439 YVLNSYWYK
+439 YSLNANWYK

-455 TFNTPKQNMRF
+455 TFNTPNANMKF
-466 QIFSIYKIPT
+466 QIFSVYTIPK

-485 PTTDAYQAYINLV
+485 SNSNLFQAYIDLV

-505 FNVEVNTDDKIL
+505 FNINVTTDDKIL

-523 NGNDN
+523 SGSDK
-528 RLVVHAKLIKESWWL
+528 RLVVHAKLIKES
-543 SFLLIFFNNF
+543 

>member
-1 MIKIVFKIYGN
+1 MIKIVFKVNGN
-12 SINAYKLLKDTPKE
+12 CINAYKLIKDTPKE

-41 SDIYIKN
+41 SDVYIKN
-48 NLDLVSSF
+48 NLELVSSF

-66 NTACV
+66 NTVCIR
-71 KDFELT
+71 DFELIT
-77 SVVLD
+77 VILD
-82 IIKTIPNIT
+82 IINTIPNIT
-91 NLIIKADEVINYDIF
+91 NLIIKPDESINYDIF
-106 LKLLENNYLENL
+106 LKLLDNNYLENL

-166 KNIIISSLTKEDQND
+166 KNIVISDFTSDDKND
-181 LITFIKINKYLK
+181 IVTFIKINKYLK
-193 EITFK
+193 EINFK
-198 TFTIDSFDFIM
+198 NFSVSTFDFMM
-209 NLLIQNSKENIKICF
+209 NLLIQNAKEDIKISF
-224 DYDNLKDT
+224 EYDNLKDT

-240 KKVNERLLINSNI
+240 KKVNERLLLNANI

-260 DEYKKNNL
+260 EEYRRNNL
-268 FKQLNI
+268 FKQINI

-309 ENNLKEIIKVNQKKN
+309 ENNLKEIIKVNQKKTEEEN
-324 EDESPLD
+324 PLD
-331 VIEPGE
+331 VIEPGD
-337 EDLTTTTTTTS
+337 EDLTTTTTTTTT

-359 TLQEINKDTVGWLTV
+359 TLQEINKDTIGWLTV

-382 VVQSKDNDYYL
+382 VVQAKDNDYYL
-393 KRDYYQSKNRHGWI
+393 KRDYYQNKNRHGWI

-439 YVLNSYWYK
+439 YALNSYWYK

-455 TFNTPKQNMRF
+455 TFNTPNENMKF
-466 QIFSIYKIPT
+466 QIFSIYTIPT
-476 TNDYLDVTF
+476 TNDYLDITF
-485 PTTDAYQAYINLV
+485 PTTDAYQTYIDLV

-505 FNVEVNTDDKIL
+505 FNIEVTTDDKIL

-523 NGNDN
+523 NGNDK
-528 RLVVHAKLIKESWWL
+528 RLVIHAKLIKES
-543 SFLLIFFNNF
+543 

>member
-1 MIKIVFKIYGN
+1 MIKIVFKVNGN
-12 SINAYKLLKDTPKE
+12 CINAYKLIKDTPKE

-41 SDIYIKN
+41 SDVYIKN
-48 NLDLVSSF
+48 NLELVSSF

-66 NTACV
+66 NTVCIR
-71 KDFELT
+71 DFELIT
-77 SVVLD
+77 VILD
-82 IIKTIPNIT
+82 IINTIPNIT
-91 NLIIKADEVINYDIF
+91 NLIIKPDESINYDIF
-106 LKLLENNYLENL
+106 LKLLDNNYLENI

-166 KNIIISSLTKEDQND
+166 KNIVISDFTSDDKND
-181 LITFIKINKYLK
+181 IVTFIKINKYLK
-193 EITFK
+193 EINFK
-198 TFTIDSFDFIM
+198 NFSVSAFDFMM
-209 NLLIQNSKENIKICF
+209 NLLIQNAKEDIKISF
-224 DYDNLKDT
+224 EYDNLKDT

-240 KKVNERLLINSNI
+240 KKVNERLLLNANI

-260 DEYKKNNL
+260 EEYRRNNL
-268 FKQLNI
+268 FKQINI

-309 ENNLKEIIKVNQKKN
+309 ENNLKEIIKVNQKKTEEEN
-324 EDESPLD
+324 PLD
-331 VIEPGE
+331 VIEPGD
-337 EDLTTTTTTTS
+337 EDLTTTTTTTTT

-359 TLQEINKDTVGWLTV
+359 TLQEINKDTIGWLTV

-382 VVQSKDNDYYL
+382 VVQAKDNDYYL
-393 KRDYYQSKNRHGWI
+393 RRDYYQNKNRHGWI

-439 YVLNSYWYK
+439 YALNSYWYK

-455 TFNTPKQNMRF
+455 TFNTPNENMKF
-466 QIFSIYKIPT
+466 QIFSIYTIPT
-476 TNDYLDVTF
+476 TNDYLDITF
-485 PTTDAYQAYINLV
+485 PTTDAYQSYIDLV

-505 FNVEVNTDDKIL
+505 FNIEVTTDDKIL

-523 NGNDN
+523 NGNDK
-528 RLVVHAKLIKESWWL
+528 RLVIHAKLIKES
-543 SFLLIFFNNF
+543 

>member
-1 MIKIVFKIYGN
+1 MIKIVFKVNGN
-12 SINAYKLLKDTPKE
+12 CINAYKLLKDTPKE

-41 SDIYIKN
+41 SDVYIKN
-48 NLDLVSSF
+48 NLELVSSF

-66 NTACV
+66 NTVCIR
-71 KDFELT
+71 DFELIT
-77 SVVLD
+77 IILD
-82 IIKTIPNIT
+82 IINTIPNIT
-91 NLIIKADEVINYDIF
+91 NLIIKPDESINYDIF
-106 LKLLENNYLENL
+106 LKLLDNNYLENL

-166 KNIIISSLTKEDQND
+166 KNIVISDFTSDDKND
-181 LITFIKINKYLK
+181 IVTFIKINKYLK
-193 EITFK
+193 EINFK
-198 TFTIDSFDFIM
+198 NFSVSAFDFMM
-209 NLLIQNSKENIKICF
+209 NLLIQNAKEDIKISF
-224 DYDNLKDT
+224 EYDNLKDT

-240 KKVNERLLINSNI
+240 KKVNERLLLNANI

-260 DEYKKNNL
+260 EEYRRNNL
-268 FKQLNI
+268 FKQINI

-309 ENNLKEIIKVNQKKN
+309 ENNLKEIIKVNQKKTEEEN
-324 EDESPLD
+324 PLD
-331 VIEPGE
+331 VIEPDD
-337 EDLTTTTTTTS
+337 EDLTTTTTTTTT

-382 VVQSKDNDYYL
+382 VVQAKDNDYYL
-393 KRDYYQSKNRHGWI
+393 RRDYYQNKNRHGWI

-439 YVLNSYWYK
+439 YALNSYWYK

-455 TFNTPKQNMRF
+455 TFNTPNENMKF
-466 QIFSIYKIPT
+466 QIFSIYTIPT
-476 TNDYLDVTF
+476 TNDYLDITF
-485 PTTDAYQAYINLV
+485 PTTDAYQTYIDLV

-505 FNVEVNTDDKIL
+505 FNIEVTTDDKIL

-523 NGNDN
+523 NGNDK
-528 RLVVHAKLIKESWWL
+528 RLVIHAKLIKES
-543 SFLLIFFNNF
+543 

>member
-1 MIKIVFKIYGN
+1 MIKIVFKVNGN
-12 SINAYKLLKDTPKE
+12 CINAYKLIKDTPKE

-41 SDIYIKN
+41 SDVYIKN
-48 NLDLVSSF
+48 NLELVSSF

-66 NTACV
+66 NTVCIR
-71 KDFELT
+71 DFELIT
-77 SVVLD
+77 VILD
-82 IIKTIPNIT
+82 IINTIPNIT
-91 NLIIKADEVINYDIF
+91 NLIIKPDESINYDIF
-106 LKLLENNYLENL
+106 LKLLDNNYLENL

-166 KNIIISSLTKEDQND
+166 KNIVISDFTSDDKND
-181 LITFIKINKYLK
+181 IVTFIKINKYLK
-193 EITFK
+193 EINFK
-198 TFTIDSFDFIM
+198 NFSVSAFDFVM
-209 NLLIQNSKENIKICF
+209 NLLIQNAKEDIKISF
-224 DYDNLKDT
+224 EYDNLKDT

-240 KKVNERLLINSNI
+240 KKVNERLLLNANI

-260 DEYKKNNL
+260 EEYRRNNL
-268 FKQLNI
+268 FKQINI

-309 ENNLKEIIKVNQKKN
+309 ENNLKEIIKVNQKKTEEEN
-324 EDESPLD
+324 PLD
-331 VIEPGE
+331 VIEPGD
-337 EDLTTTTTTTS
+337 EDFTTTTTTTTT

-382 VVQSKDNDYYL
+382 VVQAKDNDYYL
-393 KRDYYQSKNRHGWI
+393 RRDYYQNKNRHGWI

-439 YVLNSYWYK
+439 YALNSYWYK

-455 TFNTPKQNMRF
+455 TFNTPNENMKF
-466 QIFSIYKIPT
+466 QIFSIYTIPT
-476 TNDYLDVTF
+476 TNDYLDITF
-485 PTTDAYQAYINLV
+485 PTTDAYQAYIDLV

-505 FNVEVNTDDKIL
+505 FNIEVTTDDKIL

-523 NGNDN
+523 NGNDK
-528 RLVVHAKLIKESWWL
+528 RLVIHAKLIKES
-543 SFLLIFFNNF
+543 

>member
-1 MIKIVFKIYGN
+1 MIKIVFKVNGN
-12 SINAYKLLKDTPKE
+12 CINAYKLIKDTPKE

-41 SDIYIKN
+41 SDVYIKN
-48 NLDLVSSF
+48 NLELVSSF

-66 NTACV
+66 NTVCIR
-71 KDFELT
+71 DFELIT
-77 SVVLD
+77 IILD
-82 IIKTIPNIT
+82 IINTIPNIT
-91 NLIIKADEVINYDIF
+91 NLIIKPDESINYDIF
-106 LKLLENNYLENL
+106 LKLLDNNYLENL

-166 KNIIISSLTKEDQND
+166 KNIVISDFTSDDKND
-181 LITFIKINKYLK
+181 IVTFIKINKYLK
-193 EITFK
+193 EINFK
-198 TFTIDSFDFIM
+198 NFSVSAFDFVM
-209 NLLIQNSKENIKICF
+209 NLLIQNAKEDIKISF
-224 DYDNLKDT
+224 EYDNLKDT

-240 KKVNERLLINSNI
+240 KKVNERLLLNANI

-260 DEYKKNNL
+260 EEYRRNNL
-268 FKQLNI
+268 FKQINI

-309 ENNLKEIIKVNQKKN
+309 ENNLKEIIKVNQKKTEEEN
-324 EDESPLD
+324 PLD
-331 VIEPGE
+331 VIEPGD
-337 EDLTTTTTTTS
+337 EDLTTTTTTTTT

-382 VVQSKDNDYYL
+382 VVQAKDNDYYL
-393 KRDYYQSKNRHGWI
+393 RRDYYQNKNRHGWI

-439 YVLNSYWYK
+439 YALNSYWYK

-455 TFNTPKQNMRF
+455 TFNTPNENMKF
-466 QIFSIYKIPT
+466 QIFSIYTIPT
-476 TNDYLDVTF
+476 TNDYLDITF
-485 PTTDAYQAYINLV
+485 PTTDAYQAYIDLV

-505 FNVEVNTDDKIL
+505 FNIEVATDDKIL

-523 NGNDN
+523 NGNDK
-528 RLVVHAKLIKESWWL
+528 RLVIHAKLIKES
-543 SFLLIFFNNF
+543 

>member
-1 MIKIVFKIYGN
+1 MIKIVFKVNGN
-12 SINAYKLLKDTPKE
+12 CINAYKLIKDTPKE
-26 DLNKTNVIDT
+26 DFNKTNVIDT

-41 SDIYIKN
+41 SDVYIKN
-48 NLDLVSSF
+48 NLELVSSF

-66 NTACV
+66 NTVCIR
-71 KDFELT
+71 DFELIT
-77 SVVLD
+77 VILD
-82 IIKTIPNIT
+82 IINTIPNIT
-91 NLIIKADEVINYDIF
+91 NLIIKPDESINYDIF
-106 LKLLENNYLENL
+106 LKLLDNNYLENL

-166 KNIIISSLTKEDQND
+166 KNIVISDFTSDDKND
-181 LITFIKINKYLK
+181 IVTFIKINKYLK
-193 EITFK
+193 EINFK
-198 TFTIDSFDFIM
+198 NFSVSAFDFMM
-209 NLLIQNSKENIKICF
+209 NLLIQNAKEDIKISF
-224 DYDNLKDT
+224 EYDNLKDT

-240 KKVNERLLINSNI
+240 KKVNERLLLNANI

-260 DEYKKNNL
+260 EEYRRNNL
-268 FKQLNI
+268 FKQINI

-309 ENNLKEIIKVNQKKN
+309 ENNLKEIIKVNQKKTEEEN
-324 EDESPLD
+324 PLD
-331 VIEPGE
+331 VIEPGD
-337 EDLTTTTTTTS
+337 EDLTTTTTTTTT

-382 VVQSKDNDYYL
+382 VVQAKDNDYYL
-393 KRDYYQSKNRHGWI
+393 RRDYYQNKNRHGWI

-439 YVLNSYWYK
+439 YALNSYWYK

-455 TFNTPKQNMRF
+455 TFNTPNENMKF
-466 QIFSIYKIPT
+466 QIFSIYTIPT
-476 TNDYLDVTF
+476 TNDYLDITF
-485 PTTDAYQAYINLV
+485 PTTDAYQAYIDLV

-505 FNVEVNTDDKIL
+505 FNIEVTTDDKIL

-523 NGNDN
+523 NGNDK
-528 RLVVHAKLIKESWWL
+528 RLVIHAKLIKES
-543 SFLLIFFNNF
+543 